1 MKQIVLSEGK
11 NDVHLISSFFEKRS
25 GTFRVKKFHGEDA
38 DGHIQT
44 EETQAIKNFREPRN
58 PYHVLAKSEN
68 GKPNV
73 KQVFAALVG
82 QLMRI
87 DPEVVVLVDLDGGSL
102 RGFVSD
108 LNEQVQER
116 HSGKGMELGD
126 HSVTRRN
133 SDMVAAE
140 CEVLTGDGKLKGEF
154 RILAFKQT
162 LERVADVSHSEQVEQ
177 KEQQIEQFLNED
189 HVYDFLD
196 AILPETE

>member
-38 DGHIQT
+38 DGYIQA

-87 DPEVVVLVDLDGGSL
+87 DPEIVILVDLDGGSL
-102 RGFVSD
+102 RRFVND
-108 LNEQVQER
+108 LDEQIRER
-116 HSGKGMELGD
+116 HSGKGMKLGD
-126 HSVTRRN
+126 HSIVERN
-133 SDMVAAE
+133 SDMVAAV
-140 CEVLTGDGKLKGEF
+140 CEVLTGSGTRKGEF
-154 RILAFKQT
+154 RVLAFAQT
-162 LERVADVSHSEQVEQ
+162 LERVADVSRDETIDSR
-177 KEQQIEQFLNED
+177 KQQIERFLTED
-189 HVYDFLD
+189 HVYEFLD
-196 AILPETE
+196 ATLPNPL